1 MTVILMLLTFV
12 TFLTVEHFVNR
23 NKKKEIQV
31 PVFAAKG
38 ARDMATPR
46 LQPQVVAG
54 FKVPD
59 NLRYHQGHTWA
70 LSESPNLVRVGVD
83 DFAAK
88 VIGQAERV
96 QVPQRGQWIRQG
108 QKIFAF
114 RNSQGELVEM
124 VSPIEGAVADVN
136 MNLLKDPALV
146 TRDSYGEGW
155 MVTVTSPD
163 AKTNY
168 RNLMGGTL
176 ARAFTE
182 EAAARLRAL
191 VPTMAAG
198 AMADGGEAAADLSK
212 QLPAEKYAEIVHEFF
227 LA

>member
-23 NKKKEIQV
+23 KKRAEIPVLAGKAAREGV
-31 PVFAAKG
+31 PA
-38 ARDMATPR
+38 R
-46 LQPQVVAG
+46 LQPQIVAG

-59 NLRYHQGHTWA
+59 NLRYHPGHTWA
-70 LSESPNLVRVGVD
+70 LSESPNLVRVGID

-88 VIGQAERV
+88 VIGTANNV
-96 QVPQRGQWIRQG
+96 QVPQRGQWVRQG

-124 VSPIEGAVADVN
+124 VSPIEGTVADVN
-136 MNLLKDPALV
+136 MNLLKNPTLV
-146 TRDSYGEGW
+146 TGDNYGEGW

-182 EAAARLRAL
+182 EAAIRLRSL
-191 VPTMAAG
+191 IPTMAAG

-212 QLPAEKYAEIVHEFF
+212 HLPAEKYAEITREFF
-227 LA
+227 LS